1 MGDAVP
7 ADSDSAG
14 AAAPRRRRFPFAALL
29 MWALFALAIPRAAQS
44 LNVVDVSA
52 FPLGFFMTTQGA
64 LAAFLVIAWMSA
76 RRRDKLDAVS
86 GE

>member
-29 MWALFALAIPRAAQS
+29 VWALFALAIPRAAQS
-44 LNVVDVSA
+44 LNVVDVAA

-64 LAAFLVIAWMSA
+64 LAAFLVIALMSA
-76 RRRDKLDAVS
+76 RRQDKLDSLS

>member
-1 MGDAVP
+1 MGDAVS

-14 AAAPRRRRFPFAALL
+14 AAAPRRRRFPSAALL
-29 MWALFALAIPRAAQS
+29 MWALFAFAIPRGAQS
-44 LNVVDVSA
+44 LNVVDVAA

-76 RRRDKLDAVS
+76 RRQDKLDAAG

>member
-1 MGDAVP
+1 VP

-44 LNVVDVSA
+44 LNVVDVGA

-64 LAAFLVIAWMSA
+64 LVAFLVIAWMSA
-76 RRRDKLDAVS
+76 RRQDKLDSVI

>member
-1 MGDAVP
+1 VP
-7 ADSDSAG
+7 ADFQSAS
-14 AAAPRRRRFPFAALL
+14 AAAPRRRRFPFVALL

-44 LNVVDVSA
+44 LNVVDVGA

-64 LAAFLVIAWMSA
+64 LAAFLVIAWLSA
-76 RRRDKLDAVS
+76 RRQDKLDAAS